1 MYWRWH
7 SNHTHKNAARPWG
20 AWLGLWLLTGFGH
33 PVLAADIPTIEVLIE
48 DSVYDDYFRFLN
60 HRSVQDIHDFSTAGA
75 RRDVV
80 YMVLVQQAI
89 WLGGL
94 RLNFTFKRSDF
105 SARSPKLFSRGEA
118 LVSFDSVW
126 RNAARKY
133 EKDVY
138 ISSPV
143 IERGHYVA
151 GLWTSPTNGKAL
163 AVRTPADLQQ
173 LTAVSSKSYEADWQ
187 TLQGLKLK
195 GIRDE
200 YAWISMAT
208 LVSKGWIDVMLA
220 PFPRQQPFIIKQD
233 HITLVAIDG
242 VKVLLDDSRHFVV
255 SKHHSLGA
263 VTFAALQRGM
273 ARLKEQGVLNRAY
286 AECGFY
292 NSAVD
297 HWTLLVPSN
306 P

>member
-1 MYWRWH
+1 MFWRWR
-7 SNHTHKNAARPWG
+7 SNNKNKHAART
-20 AWLGLWLLTGFGH
+20 WLSGWCVYLLACMAQ
-33 PVLAADIPTIEVLIE
+33 PLQAADIPTIEVLIE

-80 YMVLVQQAI
+80 DMVLVQQAI

-94 RLNFTFKRSDF
+94 RLHFEFKRSDF
-105 SARSPKLFSRGEA
+105 SARSPKLYSRGEA

-133 EKDVY
+133 EQDVY
-138 ISSPV
+138 ISDPV

-151 GLWTSPTNGKAL
+151 GLWTSPKNGKAL
-163 AVRTPADLQQ
+163 AVRTLADLQQ
-173 LTAVSSKSYEADWQ
+173 LTAVSSKSYEADWR

-195 GIRDE
+195 DIRDE

-208 LVSKGWIDVMLA
+208 LVSKGWVDVMLA
-220 PFPRQQPFIIKQD
+220 PFPRQQPFIIKQE
-233 HITLVAIDG
+233 HITLVAVDG

-255 SKHHSLGA
+255 SKHHPLGA

-292 NSAVD
+292 NSAVKD
-297 HWTLLVPSN
+297 WSLLVPSN

>member
-1 MYWRWH
+1 MRWQPNPH
-7 SNHTHKNAARPWG
+7 NYKF
-20 AWLGLWLLTGFGH
+20 LVLIFG
-33 PVLAADIPTIEVLIE
+33 VLASSLLATVARAEDIPSVDVLIE

-60 HRSVQDIHDFSTAGA
+60 GRSVQDIHDFSTVGA

-80 YMVLVQQAI
+80 DMVLVQQAI
-89 WLGGL
+89 RLGGL
-94 RLNFTFKRSDF
+94 TLNFQFKRSDF
-105 SARSPKLFSRGEA
+105 SARSPKLFIRGEA

-126 RNAARKY
+126 RNAARKF
-133 EKDVY
+133 EQHVY

-143 IERGHYVA
+143 IERGQYVA
-151 GLWTSPTNGKAL
+151 GLWTSPRNGKAL
-163 AVRTPADLQQ
+163 AVRTLQDLQQ
-173 LTAVSSKSYEADWQ
+173 LTAVSSKSYEADWR
-187 TLQGLKLK
+187 TLEGLKLK
-195 GIRDE
+195 DIRDE

-220 PFPRQQPFIIKQD
+220 PFPRQQPFVIKQE
-233 HITLVAIDG
+233 HVTLVAVDG

-255 SKHHSLGA
+255 SKHHPYGA

-273 ARLKEQGVLNRAY
+273 AKLREQGVLNRAY

-292 NSAVD
+292 NSAVAN
-297 HWTLLVPSN
+297 WTLLKPSN